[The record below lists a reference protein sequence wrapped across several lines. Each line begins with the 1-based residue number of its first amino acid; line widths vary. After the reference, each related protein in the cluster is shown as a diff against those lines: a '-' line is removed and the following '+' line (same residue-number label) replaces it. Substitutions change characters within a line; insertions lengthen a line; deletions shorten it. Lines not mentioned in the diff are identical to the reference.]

1 MQDNTR
7 PLAELALIIV
17 LLVGMASCT
26 PPGEPT
32 AVTEETLS
40 EEARSGRESGV
51 GSGTDGADETAD
63 RRAEHRLLDLVHAPW
78 VGDLDGMLERR
89 LIRVLILPSSTMYF
103 LERGKPMG
111 IVAEFQAAFEA
122 FINKRFPPQ
131 SRHLKT
137 SVVVVPTSRDD
148 LMPALV
154 DGRGDI
160 AASSLT
166 ITPGREARVDFSE
179 PVAGEIKEIVVT
191 GPSSP
196 TLVGL
201 DDLAGREV
209 LARRSS
215 SYWEHLEELNERF
228 GAEGKKPVMLVP
240 APEQLQDE
248 DLMEMVS
255 AGLVAIIVV
264 DDFKAELWAQV
275 LPDLT
280 LHSDIV
286 IKSGGRFG
294 WMMRKESPLLQKT
307 INAFINE
314 HKAGTSFGNTVIRRY
329 LGSTRFVK
337 GATSPGEVR
346 KFDAVVD
353 VFRRYGERY
362 DLDPLLLMAQGYQ
375 ESGLDQGAR
384 SSSGAVGI
392 MQVLPSTGK
401 ELNVGDIRQ
410 LEPNIHAGTKYIRR
424 IIDTYFADD
433 VFDDLNKMLFAFAA
447 YNAGPNRIGRLRKT
461 ARERGLDAVTWFG
474 NVELVV
480 AEKVGAEPVA
490 YVSNIFKY
498 YVAFKLLEQDREA
511 QQRAKESF
519 QKSAR

>member
-1 MQDNTR
+1 
-7 PLAELALIIV
+7 
-17 LLVGMASCT
+17 
-26 PPGEPT
+26 
-32 AVTEETLS
+32 
-40 EEARSGRESGV
+40 
-51 GSGTDGADETAD
+51 
-63 RRAEHRLLDLVHAPW
+63 
-78 VGDLDGMLERR
+78 
-89 LIRVLILPSSTMYF
+89 
-103 LERGKPMG
+103 
-111 IVAEFQAAFEA
+111 
-122 FINKRFPPQ
+122 
-131 SRHLKT
+131 
-137 SVVVVPTSRDD
+137 
-148 LMPALV
+148 
-154 DGRGDI
+154 
-160 AASSLT
+160 
-166 ITPGREARVDFSE
+166 
-179 PVAGEIKEIVVT
+179 
-191 GPSSP
+191 
-196 TLVGL
+196 
-201 DDLAGREV
+201 
-209 LARRSS
+209 
-215 SYWEHLEELNERF
+215 
-228 GAEGKKPVMLVP
+228 
-240 APEQLQDE
+240 
-248 DLMEMVS
+248 
-255 AGLVAIIVV
+255 
-264 DDFKAELWAQV
+264 
-275 LPDLT
+275 
-280 LHSDIV
+280 
-286 IKSGGRFG
+286 
-294 WMMRKESPLLQKT
+294 
-307 INAFINE
+307 
-314 HKAGTSFGNTVIRRY
+314 
-329 LGSTRFVK
+329 
-337 GATSPGEVR
+337 VR

-433 VFDDLNKMLFAFAA
+433 VFDDLNKMLLAFAA